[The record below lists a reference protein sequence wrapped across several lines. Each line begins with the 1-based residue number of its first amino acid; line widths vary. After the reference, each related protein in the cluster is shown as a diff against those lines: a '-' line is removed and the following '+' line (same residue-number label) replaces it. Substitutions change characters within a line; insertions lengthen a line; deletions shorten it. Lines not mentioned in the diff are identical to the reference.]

1 MLATAVNPL
10 WHRLEKKEMRKRR
23 GRKFDEKHEEN

>member
-10 WHRLEKKEMRKRR
+10 WHTLEKKEMKRR
-23 GRKFDEKHEEN
+23 GIKYEEHNEK